1 MARSSVERILKPRSV
16 AVFGASE
23 DRGKFGGRILHY
35 LMKHG
40 FQGQIVPI
48 NPNRATVNGITAYPE
63 IGAVKEPVDVAI
75 LAVPQDRI
83 VAALDGCAAAGVGGV
98 IIITTGF
105 AEADEEGARIQDE
118 IVALARRSGM
128 RLVGPNCMGLINPHH
143 NLALSSSLVLE
154 VPELHRGSI
163 GFISQSGALMVAAY
177 NRAHDAGV
185 GFSTCVS
192 LGNQA
197 DLEICDF
204 FDYLIGDPA
213 TQVICMYIE
222 GLKDAQRFRH
232 LAQQAAKAGKPVL
245 VVKTGRTEAGVKA
258 ARSHTASLAG
268 AYSAFE
274 AVCRESGII
283 TLDDPDGMLLLAD
296 MLVRYGPPKGDG
308 IGVFS
313 PSGGGAGIGVD
324 RIAESGLRLAELRPE
339 TKERLRGLLL
349 PPQADN
355 PIDLGGRLGPD
366 VAGSSDEIIEVFAG
380 DPDVSASLIMLT
392 TTPRYEAAATEIA
405 RGFMA
410 AGKPFVLAVMPGSA
424 ADGVRQA
431 LREISCPF
439 VERVDDAIRMLK
451 GYMSL
456 LERHVASTAPQRPAG
471 LPSSPQVLSGPLLE
485 HEVKA
490 LLQAYGVP
498 VAQEAFSPNPDEAVS
513 AAERIGYP
521 VVMKVVAEGLV
532 HKSDIGGVRLNITSA
547 DAVRAAWDEIKKAV
561 AEHAPESQ
569 FKGCLVAEM
578 VNWRDELI
586 IGIKRDE
593 QFGPMVLVGFGGVT
607 VELDP
612 DTVLAPAPVDAR
624 RAEEMLRRLRRF
636 PLLDGYR
643 GRPRAD
649 LAAIADAVARV
660 SWLAHDHAERLV
672 ELDINPLVIRA
683 SDGKP
688 VAVDARATV
697 EA

>member
-40 FQGQIVPI
+40 FDGKIVPI
-48 NPNRATVNGITAYPE
+48 NPNRATVNGIAAYPE
-63 IGAVKEPVDVAI
+63 IGAVGEPVDVAI

-83 VAALDGCAAAGVGGV
+83 VAALEGCAAARIGGV

-105 AEADEEGARIQDE
+105 AEANEEGARIQDE
-118 IVALARRSGM
+118 MVSLARAAGM

-185 GFSTCVS
+185 GFSACVS

-204 FDYLIGDPA
+204 FEYLISDPA

-222 GLKDAQRFRH
+222 GLKDGHRFRR
-232 LAQQAAKAGKPVL
+232 LAHEAAKAGKPVL
-245 VVKTGRTEAGVKA
+245 VVKTGRTEAGVRA

-274 AVCRESGII
+274 AVCRDAGVI
-283 TLDDPDGMLLLAD
+283 TMDDPDGMLLLAD
-296 MLVRYGPPKGDG
+296 MLVRNGPPKGDG

-313 PSGGGAGIGVD
+313 PSGGGAGMGVD
-324 RIAESGLRLAELRPE
+324 RITESGLRLAELRPA

-366 VAGSSDEIIEVFAG
+366 VPGSSDEIIAVFTG

-405 RGFMA
+405 RGFTT

-431 LREISCPF
+431 LREMGCPF
-439 VERVDDAIRMLK
+439 VDRVDDAIRMLK

-456 LERHVASTAPQRPAG
+456 RERQAVTAEPVRPAG
-471 LPSSPQVLSGPLLE
+471 LPSAGQPLARPLLE

-490 LLQAYGVP
+490 LLQSYGVP
-498 VAQEAFSPNPDEAVS
+498 IAHEFFCSDPDEAAS
-513 AAERIGYP
+513 AAERIGFP
-521 VVMKVVAEGLV
+521 VVMKVVARGLV
-532 HKSDIGGVRLNITSA
+532 HKSDVGGVHLNLTSP
-547 DAVRAAWDEIKKAV
+547 DAVRAAWAEIKKSA
-561 AEHAPESQ
+561 AEHAPGSRFE
-569 FKGCLVAEM
+569 GCLVSEM
-578 VNWRDELI
+578 VSWRDELI
-586 IGIKRDE
+586 VGIKRDE
-593 QFGPMVLVGFGGVT
+593 QFGPMVLVGFGGTT

-612 DTVLAPAPVDAR
+612 DTVIAPAPVDAK
-624 RAEEMLRRLRRF
+624 RAEKMLRRLRRF

-660 SWLAHDHAERLV
+660 SWLAHDHAEKLI

-697 EA
+697 EP